1 MMIMNDDNDADA
13 YSNDSMLILMMIA
26 AVMIICV
33 KNQ

>member
-1 MMIMNDDNDADA
+1 MNDDNDADA
-13 YSNDSMLILMMIA
+13 YSNDSMLMLMMIA